1 MKKLVQKLNPMKSI
15 KLIILCLLCCVVVPA
30 AAQTKHER
38 AIKMLTSFYKE
49 YVFGTKPFQLDAT
62 KYCTPRFLSK
72 LGKDYKKK
80 LREDYIIS
88 QEGIGLEWWCFYN
101 FIDGHQEGVNNI
113 SKVMTVVHEHG
124 NTYRVY
130 YIERG
135 IEDHRL
141 IDIVKRNN
149 SLFIDKVYR
158 DETW

>member
-15 KLIILCLLCCVVVPA
+15 KLIILSLLCCVVVPA

-80 LREDYIIS
+80 LREDYSIS
-88 QEGIGLEWWCFYN
+88 QEGMYGPDFYN
-101 FIDGHQEGVNNI
+101 FIDGHQEGVN
-113 SKVMTVVHEHG
+113 SKRKVMTVVHEHG

-130 YIERG
+130 YIEWG

-141 IDIVKRNN
+141 IDIVERNN